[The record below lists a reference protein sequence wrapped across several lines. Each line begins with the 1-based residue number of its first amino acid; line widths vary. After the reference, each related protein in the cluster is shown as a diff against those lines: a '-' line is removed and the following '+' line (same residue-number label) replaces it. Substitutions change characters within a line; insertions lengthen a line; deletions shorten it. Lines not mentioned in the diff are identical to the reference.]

1 MPKHQGPHLSTMR
14 TLVSVH
20 RIQLCW
26 LNACYWRNQTTN
38 TQAKLPINHQL
49 LITITKGCFKME
61 INFMLSLEP
70 PTPLSPVPLYQQEG
84 DTTLPHSLKSSTFR
98 WHIID
103 LYGCSFCQTMQWSQL
118 IFQNNFI
125 YSTAWQRLLFK
136 VVFTSSDHYFWRL
149 TSQPETSSWNA

>member
-1 MPKHQGPHLSTMR
+1 MMPKHQGPHLSTMR

-61 INFMLSLEP
+61 INLMLSLEP
-70 PTPLSPVPLYQQEG
+70 PTPLSPVPYS
-84 DTTLPHSLKSSTFR
+84 TTFFEKFNFSMARHWPVRLFILSDNAVIT
-98 WHIID
+98 ID
-103 LYGCSFCQTMQWSQL
+103 
-118 IFQNNFI
+118 FQNNFI